1 MRRNLNKSSIPMRV
15 LATLL
20 LTLALKAPAQITG
33 AVFQDNNSNGTH
45 DPTEPGIQGV
55 AVSNQVSVVVTGND
69 GRYQLP
75 AGEGF
80 GIVMISVPSGFSAS
94 SFWMSV
100 NNSQGP
106 VDFALKKAAQPSE
119 FTFVHAS
126 DTHVS
131 EKSLDRMK
139 KFRAAVDKARP
150 DIVLITGDLV
160 RDALRVGEAEAM
172 RLYELFKTETSMI
185 KVPVWNAPG
194 NHEIF
199 GIERHLSLVSP
210 NHPLYGRKMYRRY
223 LGPDYYSF
231 NYGGIHFVAL
241 NSLEYDDLWYYGR
254 IDSVQLHW
262 LKQDVAKLPKT
273 TPIVTFQHVPLY
285 SGGISLTAFESDGP
299 GRTLEK
305 GKGGTQLRHVVSNSQ
320 DVFAILLA
328 YNYPLAL
335 AGHHHSQQRFTME
348 GIQTRFEQTAA
359 VIGPAEEGL
368 FKLPS
373 GITVYKVKDG
383 QIDAGTF
390 VRLD

>member
-1 MRRNLNKSSIPMRV
+1 MRKELQLSSIPMRV

-45 DPTEPGIQGV
+45 DPAEPGIQGV
-55 AVSNQVSVVVTGND
+55 AVSNQVSVVVTDND

-80 GIVMISVPSGFSAS
+80 GIVMISVPGGFSAS

-100 NNSQGP
+100 NNSQDA
-106 VDFALKKAAQPSE
+106 VDFALRKAAQPSE

-172 RLYELFKTETSMI
+172 RLYELFRTETSMI

-199 GIERHLSLVSP
+199 GI
-210 NHPLYGRKMYRRY
+210 
-223 LGPDYYSF
+223 
-231 NYGGIHFVAL
+231 
-241 NSLEYDDLWYYGR
+241 
-254 IDSVQLHW
+254 
-262 LKQDVAKLPKT
+262 
-273 TPIVTFQHVPLY
+273 
-285 SGGISLTAFESDGP
+285 
-299 GRTLEK
+299 
-305 GKGGTQLRHVVSNSQ
+305 
-320 DVFAILLA
+320 
-328 YNYPLAL
+328 
-335 AGHHHSQQRFTME
+335 
-348 GIQTRFEQTAA
+348 
-359 VIGPAEEGL
+359 
-368 FKLPS
+368 
-373 GITVYKVKDG
+373 
-383 QIDAGTF
+383 
-390 VRLD
+390 